1 MKGCDFM
8 DKFQKTREL
17 VSALKLYTRIQ
28 VSFLEHLEEH
38 DKDIYSLQET
48 VKRLEATVRAQQ
60 REIES
65 LRLVV
70 GGKAN
75 V

>member
-1 MKGCDFM
+1 MKGCEFM

>member
-1 MKGCDFM
+1 ME
-8 DKFQKTREL
+8 KFQKTREL
-17 VSALKLYTRIQ
+17 VSTLKLYTRIQ

-48 VKRLEATVRAQQ
+48 VKRLEATARAQQ

>member
-1 MKGCDFM
+1 MKGSDIM

-60 REIES
+60 RDIES

>member
-1 MKGCDFM
+1 MNGGDKM
-8 DKFQKTREL
+8 EKFQKTREL
-17 VSALKLYTRIQ
+17 VSTLKLYTRIQ

-38 DKDIYSLQET
+38 DKDLYSLQET

>member
-1 MKGCDFM
+1 ME
-8 DKFQKTREL
+8 KFQKTREL
-17 VSALKLYTRIQ
+17 VSTLKLYTRIQ

-70 GGKAN
+70 GGKVN

>member
-1 MKGCDFM
+1 ME
-8 DKFQKTREL
+8 KFQKTREL
-17 VSALKLYTRIQ
+17 VSTLKLYTRIQ
-28 VSFLEHLEEH
+28 VSFLEHLEEQ

>member
-1 MKGCDFM
+1 MM
-8 DKFQKTREL
+8 EKFQKTREL
-17 VSALKLYTRIQ
+17 VSTLKLYTRIQ

-38 DKDIYSLQET
+38 DKDIYALQET
-48 VKRLEATVRAQQ
+48 VKRLEATIRVQQ

>member
-1 MKGCDFM
+1 MKGCDKM
-8 DKFQKTREL
+8 EKFQKTREL
-17 VSALKLYTRIQ
+17 VSTLKLYTRIQ

-38 DKDIYSLQET
+38 DKDLYSLQET

>member
-1 MKGCDFM
+1 M

-17 VSALKLYTRIQ
+17 VSTLKLYTRIQ

-48 VKRLEATVRAQQ
+48 VKRLEATVRVQQ

>member
-1 MKGCDFM
+1 M

-38 DKDIYSLQET
+38 DKDIYSLLET

-60 REIES
+60 RDIES

>member
-1 MKGCDFM
+1 ME
-8 DKFQKTREL
+8 KFQKTREL
-17 VSALKLYTRIQ
+17 VSTLKLYTRIQ

-38 DKDIYSLQET
+38 DKDIYSLHET
-48 VKRLEATVRAQQ
+48 VKRLEATARAQQ

>member
-1 MKGCDFM
+1 M

-60 REIES
+60 RELES

>member
-1 MKGCDFM
+1 M

>member
-1 MKGCDFM
+1 ME
-8 DKFQKTREL
+8 KFQKTREL
-17 VSALKLYTRIQ
+17 VSTLKLYTRIQ

-48 VKRLEATVRAQQ
+48 VKRLEATIRAQQ

>member
-1 MKGCDFM
+1 MKGSDLM
-8 DKFQKTREL
+8 EKFQKTREL
-17 VSALKLYTRIQ
+17 VSTLKLFTRIQ
-28 VSFLEHLEEH
+28 VSFLDHLEDH
-38 DKDIYSLQET
+38 DKAIYALQET
-48 VKRLEATVRAQQ
+48 VKKNEVIIRAQQ
-60 REIES
+60 REIEC

>member
-1 MKGCDFM
+1 ME
-8 DKFQKTREL
+8 KFQKTREL
-17 VSALKLYTRIQ
+17 VSTLKLYTRIQ

-48 VKRLEATVRAQQ
+48 VKRLEATVRVQQ

>member
-1 MKGCDFM
+1 ME
-8 DKFQKTREL
+8 KFQKTREL
-17 VSALKLYTRIQ
+17 VSTLKLYTRIQ

-48 VKRLEATVRAQQ
+48 VKRLEATARAQQ

-70 GGKAN
+70 GGKVN

>member
-1 MKGCDFM
+1 ME
-8 DKFQKTREL
+8 KFQKTREL
-17 VSALKLYTRIQ
+17 VSTLKLYTRIQ

-38 DKDIYSLQET
+38 DKDLYSLQET

>member
-1 MKGCDFM
+1 ME
-8 DKFQKTREL
+8 KFQKTREL
-17 VSALKLYTRIQ
+17 VSTLKLYTRIQ

>member
-1 MKGCDFM
+1 MKGCDKM
-8 DKFQKTREL
+8 EKFQKTREL
-17 VSALKLYTRIQ
+17 VSTLKLYTRIQ

-38 DKDIYSLQET
+38 DKDIYALQET
-48 VKRLEATVRAQQ
+48 VKRLEATTRAQQ

-65 LRLVV
+65 LRLVL
-70 GGKAN
+70 GGKVN

>member
-1 MKGCDFM
+1 ME
-8 DKFQKTREL
+8 KFQKTREL
-17 VSALKLYTRIQ
+17 VSTLKLYTRIQ

-38 DKDIYSLQET
+38 DKDVYSLQET